1 MEKVSPSNAA
11 CAVRFTPALWA
22 GTLAAEAAAFL
33 VVTAATLDGLVAA
46 EEEGGLVAAIFS
58 IKLAVL
64 TMGIMPARETFRDW
78 TPTFLYLLTIA
89 TLGPLLF
96 GYHLAELNEPQD
108 IITCAAQ
115 QKAGPSTST
124 TAAPNFPQCIPMD
137 PLQFGLVSSF
147 FTLGGLV
154 GALCGGPVT
163 TKYGRLKAML
173 VASVFAAIGPLFEAL
188 ATNIPLFATGR
199 FIAGLGAGAST
210 VIVPIYISE
219 MAPPHQKGFFGSF
232 TQVSINIGILIT
244 QFLGLFLSRGQ
255 LWRIILG
262 VGGAIAVAQFVGL
275 FLGGQESPKWLADN
289 GQPAR
294 AKRVL
299 RKMRGH
305 EANIDEEVMG
315 WGLESEQDMD
325 DEEETLL
332 SGEDHM
338 GNHSSSENGGAMDG
352 QPEVEGDRQQ
362 EAGELT
368 HSKTAAKVEQAV
380 KTIGF
385 LAVLQNPDMRRAVL
399 AVVMIMVAQQLC
411 GINSI
416 VMYGVSL
423 LSDLL
428 EANAALLNVLVAV
441 LNVVVTISAAPLV
454 DKLGRKP
461 CLLMSITGMG
471 LNSVLLA
478 IGIMKAV
485 PVLSA
490 IAVLLFV
497 ASFGLGLGPVP
508 FLLSSELVAAEA
520 VGATQSWALAANW
533 VATFV
538 VAQFFPL
545 VNEKLGKGQVY
556 FIFAAF
562 AVLSGGLT
570 VWLIPETKGKR
581 DADEVWGRKKDGGR
595 DD

>member
-1 MEKVSPSNAA
+1 M
-11 CAVRFTPALWA
+11 
-22 GTLAAEAAAFL
+22 
-33 VVTAATLDGLVAA
+33 
-46 EEEGGLVAAIFS
+46 AIS
-58 IKLAVL
+58 
-64 TMGIMPARETFRDW
+64 PARETFRDW
-78 TPTFLYLLTIA
+78 TPYLLFLLSSATI
-89 TLGPLLF
+89 GPLLF
-96 GYHLAELNEPQD
+96 GYHLAELNEPQEV
-108 IITCAAQ
+108 ITCAP
-115 QKAGPSTST
+115 QKANPSTAT
-124 TAAPNFPQCIPMD
+124 APNFPQCIPMD

-154 GALCGGPVT
+154 GALCGGPIT
-163 TKYGRLKAML
+163 TNYGRLKAML
-173 VASVFAAIGPLFEAL
+173 VAAIFAAIGPLFEAL
-188 ATNIPLFATGR
+188 ATNIALFTIGR

-219 MAPPHQKGFFGSF
+219 MAPPGQKGFFGSF
-232 TQVSINIGILIT
+232 TQVSINFGILIT

-262 VGGAIAVAQFVGL
+262 VGGAIAVAQFVVL
-275 FLGGQESPKWLADN
+275 MLAGQESPKWLAET
-289 GQPAR
+289 GQAVR

-305 EANIDEEVMG
+305 EANIDEEVAG
-315 WGLESEQDMD
+315 WGLGSEQDLD

-332 SGEDHM
+332 SGEDHITH
-338 GNHSSSENGGAMDG
+338 HSSSNGAPQDG
-352 QPEVEGDRQQ
+352 QPDVGDREQQ
-362 EAGELT
+362 SAGSLT
-368 HSKTAAKVEQAV
+368 HSKTAAKAEQAV
-380 KTIGF
+380 KTLGF
-385 LAVLQNPDMRRAVL
+385 LAVLQEPDMRRAVL

-423 LSDLL
+423 LSGLL
-428 EANAALLNVLVAV
+428 QANAAFLNVLVAV

-461 CLLMSITGMG
+461 CLLMSIAGMG
-471 LNSVLLA
+471 VNSLLLA
-478 IGIMKAV
+478 IGIMHSI

-545 VNEKLGKGQVY
+545 VNEKLGQGQVY
-556 FIFAAF
+556 FVFAAF
-562 AVLSGGLT
+562 AAVAGGLT
-570 VWLIPETKGKR
+570 VWLIPETRGKR
-581 DADEVWGRKKDGGR
+581 DADEVWGRKGGGGG

>member
-1 MEKVSPSNAA
+1 MAIL
-11 CAVRFTPALWA
+11 PA
-22 GTLAAEAAAFL
+22 
-33 VVTAATLDGLVAA
+33 
-46 EEEGGLVAAIFS
+46 
-58 IKLAVL
+58 K
-64 TMGIMPARETFRDW
+64 ETFRDW
-78 TPTFLYLLTIA
+78 SPTFLYLLTTA

-96 GYHLAELNEPQD
+96 GYHLAELNEPQEV
-108 IITCAAQ
+108 ITCAKQ
-115 QKAGPSTST
+115 AGTTSLLQLS
-124 TAAPNFPQCIPMD
+124 QCIPMD

-163 TKYGRLKAML
+163 TNYGRLKAML
-173 VASVFAAIGPLFEAL
+173 VAAVFAAVGPVFEAL
-188 ATNIPLFATGR
+188 ATNIALFTIGR
-199 FIAGLGAGAST
+199 FIAGLGAGAAT

-219 MAPPHQKGFFGSF
+219 IAPPGQKGFFGSF
-232 TQVSINIGILIT
+232 TQVMINVGILIT
-244 QFLGLFLSRGQ
+244 QFLGLFLSKGQ

-262 VGGAIAVAQFVGL
+262 VGGAIAVLQFVGL
-275 FLGGQESPKWLADN
+275 LLAGQESPKWLADN
-289 GQPAR
+289 GRPGA

-299 RKMRGH
+299 RIMRGH

-332 SGEDHM
+332 SGQDHM
-338 GNHSSSENGGAMDG
+338 ESHPSDGGGMDG
-352 QPEVEGDRQQ
+352 QPDVGETQDQS
-362 EAGELT
+362 AGSIT
-368 HSKTAAKVEQAV
+368 HSKTAAKVEKAV

-385 LAVLQNPDMRRAVL
+385 LSVLSNPDIRPAVL
-399 AVVMIMVAQQLC
+399 AVAMVMVAQQLC

-441 LNVVVTISAAPLV
+441 LNVIVTVSAAPLV

-461 CLLMSITGMG
+461 CLLLSIGGMG
-471 LNSVLLA
+471 INSVLLGV
-478 IGIMKAV
+478 GIMEHI

-533 VATFV
+533 IATFV

-562 AVLSGGLT
+562 AAVFGGLT
-570 VWLIPETKGKR
+570 AWLVPETKGKR
-581 DADEVWGRKKDGGR
+581 DADEVWGRRKDSGR